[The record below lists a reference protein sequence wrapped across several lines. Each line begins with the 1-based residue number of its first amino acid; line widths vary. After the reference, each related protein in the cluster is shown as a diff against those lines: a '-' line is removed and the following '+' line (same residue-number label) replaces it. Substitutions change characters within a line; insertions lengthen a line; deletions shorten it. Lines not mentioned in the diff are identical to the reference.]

1 MLAVLQIYLD
11 MNLEGKDWIPKYK
24 WAVFQKFINV
34 PIVEISGW
42 ISIDLIKKSESSN
55 QTNILYCA

>member
-1 MLAVLQIYLD
+1 MLAVLQIYLN
-11 MNLEGKDWIPKYK
+11 MNLEGKDWIPKYE

-34 PIVEISGW
+34 PTVEISGW
-42 ISIDLIKKSESSN
+42 VSIDLIKKSESSN